1 MFLSTYWTRV
11 QSFLPC
17 QLENAKNQRNDSNAC
32 TLPKLTNRRL
42 VSLSFYIEPECV
54 VTRTTRLTSQRE
66 QEGNLAKSLFVIF
79 TKFSFGWKKN
89 RCCGG
94 GLSIPSTLFYLSPK
108 IMNLWT
114 MKNVLCFFW
123 CRSQSRFMTTLTLT
137 YEWLIEFVLSLLWV
151 YYKFIIS
158 TPIPMSGPIIPLAI

>member
-11 QSFLPC
+11 QSFLPW

-54 VTRTTRLTSQRE
+54 VTRTTRLTSQRG

-79 TKFSFGWKKN
+79 TKFSFGWKKTGVA
-89 RCCGG
+89 GG
-94 GLSIPSTLFYLSPK
+94 GAFYSVNTFLFVTQ
-108 IMNLWT
+108 ND
-114 MKNVLCFFW
+114 
-123 CRSQSRFMTTLTLT
+123 
-137 YEWLIEFVLSLLWV
+137 EFVDDEKYSSGFAFFLGANLRVNLQPHWRWRMNGWLSLFKV
-151 YYKFIIS
+151 YYEFIIS
-158 TPIPMSGPIIPLAI
+158 LL